1 MASMRDILVV
11 LGILIAA
18 VLGLMGWG
26 FWQLRRPP
34 LSRAARGAHD
44 GLLLGLLVLAA
55 FSMGVFLSYALLGV
69 NL

>member
-1 MASMRDILVV
+1 MASMSDLLVV

-18 VLGLMGWG
+18 VLGLTGWG
-26 FWQLRRPP
+26 FWQMRRPP
-34 LSRAARGAHD
+34 LNRGARGTHD